1 MKVKFTKQAKTYI
14 TVAEA
19 EEARKIIVDM
29 KEDEFSES
37 DYLEI
42 AARLACGGYNV
53 DRVLEADAEICRNNN
68 AWNNYSD
75 NSGKLDVWVKGLA
88 KVDIDTYMEV
98 GANLTDIWMIGANRE
113 TDLDIKSRMYI
124 ETYKRTR

>member
-19 EEARKIIVDM
+19 EEARKIITDM
-29 KEDEFSES
+29 KEDEFSAS

-42 AARLACGGYNV
+42 AARLANGGFNI
-53 DRVLEADAEICRNNN
+53 DRVIEADAEICRNFN

-75 NSGKLDVWVKGLA
+75 NSGKLDVWVKGLV
-88 KVDIDTYMEV
+88 KTDLNTYMEI
-98 GANLTDIWMIGANRE
+98 GANLTDIWMIGADRE
-113 TDLDIKSRMYI
+113 TDQEIKGRMYI
-124 ETYKRTR
+124 ETYKCTR

>member
-29 KEDEFSES
+29 KEDEFSAS

-53 DRVLEADAEICRNNN
+53 DRVLEADAKICRNNN

-75 NSGKLDVWVKGLA
+75 NSGKLDVWVKGLV

-98 GANLTDIWMIGANRE
+98 GANLTDIWMIGADR
-113 TDLDIKSRMYI
+113 
-124 ETYKRTR
+124 